1 MAGGLQ
7 PLFAPLR
14 ANSAWLGWEPCTAV
28 CPPQAIGWGKAEYC
42 CWHFDPKEC
51 KDARVLLTWKDEFIF
66 AHSFSCI
73 YLCEC
78 NLLIIKN
85 KIVTKINHFV
95 CLYCVMVTHLFHE
108 KTDQTESKT
117 TDLDF
122 LFRDLLWKTCFMK
135 HVWLWCYNP
144 VINTLN

>member
-1 MAGGLQ
+1 MEDYSQ
-7 PLFAPLR
+7 FFFSPLR

-28 CPPQAIGWGKAEYC
+28 CTPQAIGWGKAEYC

-66 AHSFSCI
+66 AHSYSCT

-85 KIVTKINHFV
+85 KIVTKINHYV
-95 CLYCVMVTHLFHE
+95 CLYCVMAIHLFQE

-117 TDLDF
+117 TDLKSTSWLSLSWF
-122 LFRDLLWKTCFMK
+122 FMK
-135 HVWLWCYNP
+135 EMFHETYV
-144 VINTLN
+144 TLML